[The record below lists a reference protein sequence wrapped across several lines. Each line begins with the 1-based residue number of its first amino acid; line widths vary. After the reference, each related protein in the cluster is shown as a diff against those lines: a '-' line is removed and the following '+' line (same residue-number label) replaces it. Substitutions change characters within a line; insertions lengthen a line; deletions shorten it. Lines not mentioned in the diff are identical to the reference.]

1 MAQGA
6 RILVIDDESHIRRS
20 LCMNL
25 EGRGYAVEASQ
36 SGEDALAAFSNR
48 RPDVM
53 IVDLVLPGINGIEV
67 TSRIRQYS
75 AVPIIILSALGDER
89 RKVEALEAGADDYI
103 TKPFGME
110 ELLARI
116 RSLLRR
122 AAGAQ
127 GPEPVFVCG
136 RMRVNF
142 DRREVLLDQQ
152 PVKLTPTEYDL
163 LKYMIEHAGKVLT
176 HRMLLQAIWGE
187 AYLNQA
193 QYLRVFI
200 GQLRRKIE
208 RTPGRP
214 SFISLRTRASA
225 IGSVP
230 NPNFCKHPRP

>member
-1 MAQGA
+1 MAYGA

-20 LCMNL
+20 LYINL
-25 EGRGYAVEASQ
+25 ERRGYAVEAAET
-36 SGEDALAAFSNR
+36 GEEALASFSNR
-48 RPDVM
+48 RPDVL
-53 IVDLVLPGINGIEV
+53 IVDLVLPGINGVEV
-67 TSRIRQYS
+67 TKRIRQSS
-75 AVPIIILSALGDER
+75 AVPIIVLSALGEER
-89 RKVEALEAGADDYI
+89 RKVEALEAGADDYM

-176 HRMLLQAIWGE
+176 HRMLLEAIWGE
-187 AYLNQA
+187 AYLEQA

-214 SFISLRTRASA
+214 SFIITDPGVGYR
-225 IGSVP
+225 
-230 NPNFCKHPRP
+230 FCTESEPL

>member
-1 MAQGA
+1 MMAHGA

-20 LCMNL
+20 LCINL
-25 EGRGYAVEASQ
+25 ERRGYAVEAAET
-36 SGEDALAAFSNR
+36 GEEALAAFSNR

-53 IVDLVLPGINGIEV
+53 IVDLLLPDINGVEV
-67 TSRIRQYS
+67 TKRIRQSS
-75 AVPIIILSALGDER
+75 AVPIIVLSALGEER
-89 RKVEALEAGADDYI
+89 RKVEALEAGADDYM

-136 RMRVNF
+136 RMQVNF

-176 HRMLLQAIWGE
+176 HRMLLEAVWGE
-187 AYLNQA
+187 AYLDQA

-214 SFISLRTRASA
+214 SFIITDPGVGYR
-225 IGSVP
+225 
-230 NPNFCKHPRP
+230 FCTEAELL